1 MSSILFAVA
10 LVIIGWFLLGLILLA
25 LLYAYGEDAQ
35 RQPAPEKPME
45 ANGDP
50 SD

>member
-1 MSSILFAVA
+1 MSSILFALAIV
-10 LVIIGWFLLGLILLA
+10 VIGWFLLGLILLA

-35 RQPAPEKPME
+35 RQPAPDKPVD
-45 ANGDP
+45 ANSDP